1 MNQIVYI
8 AIGGALGALMRYWF
22 STGTHLLLGKGF
34 PYGTLVVNVI
44 GSFLIGV
51 LYVLIVERHELS
63 QELRSF
69 VVIGLLGAFTTF
81 STFSFETITLFEM
94 GQANKAFMNVFVS
107 VFSCL
112 VVCWLGMSLARQTSL

>member
-1 MNQIVYI
+1 MTQILYI
-8 AIGGALGALMRYWF
+8 ALGGALGALMRYWF

-34 PYGTLVVNVI
+34 PYGTLVMNVM
-44 GSFLIGV
+44 
-51 LYVLIVERHELS
+51 LYVIMVERHELS

-112 VVCWLGMSLARQTSL
+112 VVCWLGMSLARQTTL